1 MSKPADVSRL
11 SPLRRGY
18 IMGYR
23 RARHRAREKLR
34 SIDAELEV
42 LQRDYHE
49 IALELHRDRYDR
61 ALDAAIEQRAT
72 DADMVL
78 H

>member
-18 IMGYR
+18 IIGYR

-34 SIDAELEV
+34 SIDAALEA
-42 LQRDYHE
+42 LQHDYHE